1 MNLNV
6 VTKTFDFGDGR
17 SITIETGKLAKQAD
31 GSVVLRMGETMLLAT
46 VVSAKEAK
54 AEIDFMPL
62 TVEYREN
69 YAAAGRF
76 PGGFLKREARP
87 SEYEILISRLIDRAL
102 RPLFPDN
109 YHAETQVII
118 TLLSLDTEI
127 LPDALACFAAGAAL
141 AVSDIPFNGP
151 VSEARVGR
159 IDGKYVINPTR
170 TELQNSD
177 IDMIVAGN
185 PDDINMVEGE
195 LKDVKE
201 EDMLQAIIFAHDVI
215 KRQCAMLNEL
225 TEAVGKT
232 KKREY
237 NHETNDDVLRET
249 LRNATYEKILA
260 VAKMSSATK
269 VERRENFIGIMDEF
283 LSIFSDEEK
292 QAKAGLV
299 NRYFH
304 QFEKEAMR
312 EMILNDK
319 QRLDGR
325 KLDEIRPIWS
335 EIDYLPS
342 VHGSAVFSRG
352 ETQSLT
358 TVTLGTKMDA
368 QLIDGV
374 VHEGEN
380 KFLLHYNFPPYSTGE
395 AKPLRGLGRR
405 EIGHGNLAMR
415 ALKYILPADNEYIV
429 RVVSD
434 VLESNGSS
442 SMATVCAGS
451 MALMDAGVKTKAPV
465 AGIAM
470 GLISTQGMKQYAI
483 LSDILGDED
492 HLGDM
497 DFKVA
502 GTSNGITA
510 AQMDLKVD
518 GLSFE
523 VLKIALEQARKG
535 RLHILGEMAK
545 SITQPRE
552 EYKPHVPRIVK
563 MQIPREYIGA
573 VIGPGGKIIQE
584 MQRETGCV
592 ITIEEVGEYGMIDIS
607 AANKDAIDKAVN
619 KIKGITATPEVGD
632 VYEAKVKKIVEFG
645 AFVEFL
651 PGKEGLLHI
660 SEVSWQRLNSL
671 DGVLNVGDKVK
682 VKLLEV
688 DKRTGKFRL
697 SRKVLLERPVAQ
709 QEEKREN

>member
-6 VTKTFDFGDGR
+6 ITKAFDFGDGR
-17 SITIETGKLAKQAD
+17 IVTIETGKLAKQAD
-31 GSVVLRMGETMLLAT
+31 GSVVLKMGNTMLLAT

-102 RPLFPDN
+102 RPLFPDD
-109 YHAETQVII
+109 YHSETQVII
-118 TLLSLDTEI
+118 TLLSLDKEI

-151 VSEARVGR
+151 VSEVRVGK
-159 IDGKYVINPTR
+159 INGNYVINPTR
-170 TELQNSD
+170 TELENSE
-177 IDMIVAGN
+177 IDLIVAGN
-185 PDDINMVEGE
+185 PNDINMVEGS
-195 LKDVKE
+195 LKEVKE
-201 EDMLQAIIFAHDVI
+201 EDMLGAIIHAQSFI
-215 KRQCAMLNEL
+215 KNQCAFLNEL
-225 TEAVGKT
+225 TIAANKT
-232 KKREY
+232 QKREY
-237 NHETNDDVLRET
+237 NHETHDDVLKET
-249 LRNATYEKILA
+249 LRNAVYGKILE
-260 VAKMSSATK
+260 VAKMSSASK
-269 VERRENFIGIMDEF
+269 VERRENFIKIQEDF
-283 LSIFSDEEK
+283 VSIFSEEDREEK
-292 QAKAGLV
+292 GGLV

-304 QFEKEAMR
+304 ALEKEAMR
-312 EMILNDK
+312 EMILQDS

-325 KLDEIRPIWS
+325 KLDEIRSIWS
-335 EIDYLPS
+335 ETDYLPS
-342 VHGSAVFSRG
+342 AHGSAIFSRG

-405 EIGHGNLAMR
+405 EIGHGNLALR
-415 ALKYILPADNEYIV
+415 ALKYVIPADCPYTV
-429 RVVSD
+429 RIVSD

-451 MALMDAGVKTKAPV
+451 MALMDAGVQTKKPV

-470 GLISTQGMKQYAI
+470 GLISTKGMSQYAI

-502 GTSNGITA
+502 GTVDGITA
-510 AQMDLKVD
+510 TQMDLKVD

-535 RLHILGEMAK
+535 RLHILNEMSS
-545 SITQPRE
+545 SISVPRE
-552 EYKPHVPRIVK
+552 DYKPHVPRIERLT
-563 MQIPREYIGA
+563 IPKDFIGA

-584 MQRETGCV
+584 MQRETGTD
-592 ITIEEVGEYGMIDIS
+592 ITIEEVGEFGIIEIAS
-607 AANKDAIDKAVN
+607 PDKESIEKA
-619 KIKGITATPEVGD
+619 KARIRAITALPEIGE
-632 VYEAKVKKIVEFG
+632 VYEGKVKKIMDFG

-660 SEVSWQRLNSL
+660 SEVSWQRLERL
-671 DGVLNVGDKVK
+671 DGVIKEGDRLK
-682 VKLLEV
+682 VKLLEI
-688 DKRTGKFRL
+688 DKKTGKFRL
-697 SRKVLLERPVAQ
+697 SRKVLLEKPVTQNRP
-709 QEEKREN
+709 E

>member
-6 VTKTFDFGDGR
+6 INKVFDFGDGR
-17 SITIETGKLAKQAD
+17 TVNIETGKLAKQAD
-31 GSVVLRMGETMLLAT
+31 GSVVLKMGDTMLLAT
-46 VVSAKEAK
+46 IVSAKEVK

-109 YHAETQVII
+109 YHAETQVIV
-118 TLLSLDTEI
+118 TLLSLDNEI
-127 LPDALACFAAGAAL
+127 LPDALACFAAAAAL
-141 AVSDIPFNGP
+141 AVSDVPFNGP
-151 VSEARVGR
+151 VSEVRVGR
-159 IDGKYVINPTR
+159 INGKFVINPTR
-170 TELQNSD
+170 TELSSSD
-177 IDMIVAGN
+177 IDIIIAGSAK
-185 PDDINMVEGE
+185 DINMVEGE
-195 LKDVKE
+195 LKEVKE
-201 EDMLQAIIFAHDVI
+201 EDMLEAIIFGHEII
-215 KRQCAMLNEL
+215 KKQCALLQEL
-225 TEAVGKT
+225 SDATNKT
-232 KKREY
+232 QKREY
-237 NHETNDDVLRET
+237 NHETHDEVLRET

-260 VAKMSSATK
+260 VAKMSSASK
-269 VERRENFIGIMDEF
+269 VERRENFIAIMDEF
-283 LSIFSDEEK
+283 MSIFSDEDKE
-292 QAKAGLV
+292 AKAGLV

-304 QFEKEAMR
+304 DLEKEAMR
-312 EMILNDK
+312 EMILKDK

-325 KLDEIRPIWS
+325 KLDEVRPIWT
-335 EIDYLPS
+335 EVNYLPGA
-342 VHGSAVFSRG
+342 HGSSIFSRG
-352 ETQSLT
+352 ETQSLS

-380 KFLLHYNFPPYSTGE
+380 KFLLHYNFPPFSTGE

-415 ALKYILPADNEYIV
+415 ALKWALPEENEYVV

-470 GLISTQGMKQYAI
+470 GLISTEGMKEYAI

-502 GTSNGITA
+502 GTEKGITA
-510 AQMDLKVD
+510 TQMDLKVN
-518 GLSFE
+518 GLSYE

-535 RLHILGEMAK
+535 RIHILREMAK

-552 EYKPHVPRIVK
+552 DYKPNVPRIIK
-563 MQIPREYIGA
+563 MQIPREFIGA

-584 MQRETGCV
+584 MQRETGCT
-592 ITIEEVGEYGMIDIS
+592 ITIEEVGEFGMIDI
-607 AANKDAIDKAVN
+607 AAVNKESIDKAVAR
-619 KIKGITATPEVGD
+619 IKGITSLPEVGE

-660 SEVSWQRLNSL
+660 SEISWQRLNNL

-688 DKRTGKFRL
+688 DKKTGKFRL
-697 SRKVLLERPVAQ
+697 SRKVLLERPTQ
-709 QEEKREN
+709 TQTDKSE

>member
-6 VTKTFDFGDGR
+6 VTKTFQFGDGR
-17 SITIETGKLAKQAD
+17 TISIETGKLAKQAD
-31 GSVVLRMGETMLLAT
+31 GSAVVKMGNTMLLAT

-54 AEIDFMPL
+54 DEIDFMPL

-69 YAAAGRF
+69 YASAGRF

-109 YHAETQVII
+109 YHADTQVIV
-118 TLLSLDTEI
+118 TLISLENEI
-127 LPDALACFAAGAAL
+127 LPDALACLAAASAL

-151 VSEARVGR
+151 VSEVRVGR

-170 TELQNSD
+170 TELEKSD
-177 IDMIVAGN
+177 IDLIVAGSSN
-185 PDDINMVEGE
+185 DINMVEGE
-195 LKDVKE
+195 LKEVKE
-201 EDMLQAIIFAHDVI
+201 EDMLEAIIYAHDAI
-215 KRQCAMLNEL
+215 KRQCALLNEL

-232 KKREY
+232 QKREY
-237 NHETNDDVLRET
+237 NHETHDDILREA
-249 LRNATYEKILA
+249 LRNATYHKILE
-260 VAKMSSATK
+260 VAKMSSASK
-269 VERRENFIGIMDEF
+269 VERRERFLAIEDEF
-283 LSIFSDEEK
+283 LSIFSEEDK
-292 QAKAGLV
+292 ELKAGLV

-304 QFEKEAMR
+304 QLEKEAMR

-335 EIDYLPS
+335 EVDYLPS
-342 VHGSAVFSRG
+342 AHGSAIFSRG

-380 KFLLHYNFPPYSTGE
+380 KFLLHYNFPPFSTGE

-415 ALKYILPADNEYIV
+415 ALKYVIPQDSEYTI

-434 VLESNGSS
+434 ILESNGSS

-470 GLISTQGMKQYAI
+470 GLISTSGMTQYAI

-502 GTSNGITA
+502 GTKNGITA
-510 AQMDLKVD
+510 TQMDLKVD
-518 GLSFE
+518 GLSYE

-535 RLHILGEMAK
+535 RLHILGEMEK
-545 SITQPRE
+545 SISQPRE
-552 EYKPHVPRIVK
+552 DYKPHVPRIVK
-563 MQIPREYIGA
+563 LQIPRDFIGA
-573 VIGPGGKIIQE
+573 VIGPGGKIVQE
-584 MQRETGCV
+584 MQRETGCE
-592 ITIEEVGEYGMIDIS
+592 ITIEEVGEYGMIDIA
-607 AANKDAIDKAVN
+607 AANKESIEKAVAR
-619 KIKGITATPEVGD
+619 IKGITAMPEIGET
-632 VYEAKVKKIVEFG
+632 YEAKVKKIVEFG

-671 DGVLNVGDKVK
+671 EGVLNVGDKVK

-688 DKRTGKFRL
+688 DKKTGKFRL
-697 SRKVLLERPVAQ
+697 SRKVLLEKPAPQ
-709 QEEKREN
+709 PQEKRD